1 MSLAT
6 GDNPIAG
13 TLSATT
19 SAALLGSNTQCI
31 AVLVQN
37 DPGSTPNVL
46 VGDSTNQYVALQ
58 PGQCITIPCSNVN
71 QVYVKS
77 ASSTATVNWLAT
89 R

>member
-6 GDNPIAG
+6 GDNPLAG
-13 TLSATT
+13 QLSATT
-19 SAALLGSNTQCI
+19 TAAYLGATTPCI

-37 DPGSTPNVL
+37 DPGSSPNVA
-46 VGDSTNQYVALQ
+46 VGDSSNQYVVLQ

-71 QVYVKS
+71 EVYVRS
-77 ASSTATVNWLAT
+77 ASGTATVNWLAT